1 MQKFSG
7 IDYLKIDIA
16 SNYGLDKATWDER
29 LAWFKSHEHC
39 LMEMVASSD
48 KPALFYAGVQAWFA
62 TQRGEPTGYP
72 ISLDATASGMQLLS
86 CLTGDRS
93 AARLCNVVSTGSR
106 EDAYASVY
114 AHMLYK
120 TGGASKIDREDCKR
134 AVMTS
139 LYGSKAVPK
148 DVFGEG
154 TLLNMFLTTM
164 EELAPAAWEL
174 NEAFITMWDPT
185 TYSNDWVLPDNFTV
199 KIKVMNPVAEN
210 VVFMDKPYE
219 IIHSVNA
226 PTDSGRSLGANTI
239 HSLDGMV
246 VREMARRC
254 NYDTERINQVREVL
268 CGNYFVLEDEDRH
281 VSMVL
286 KLWEHYRKSGYLSAR
301 ILDHIDSVTIMLTD
315 SNVIRELVDSLP
327 EKPFEV
333 LSVHDCFRCLPNYGN
348 DLRYQYNLQLY
359 LIAKSDLL
367 SYLLSQLLKQPVSIG
382 KLDPTM
388 ANDILNTEYALS

>member
-62 TQRGEPTGYP
+62 TQRGEPSGYP

-114 AHMLYK
+114 AHMLHK

-154 TLLNMFLTTM
+154 TLLSMFLNTM

-174 NEAFITMWDPT
+174 NEAFLTMWDPT
-185 TYSNDWVLPDNFTV
+185 AYSNDWVLPDNFTV
-199 KIKVMNPVAEN
+199 KIKVMSPVAEN

-226 PTDSGRSLGANTI
+226 PMDSGRSLGANTI

-246 VREMARRC
+246 VREMTRRC
-254 NYDTERINQVREVL
+254 NYDTERIQQVRDVL
-268 CGNYFVLEDEDRH
+268 CGNEFFLDDEDLH

-301 ILDHIDSVTIMLTD
+301 ILDHIDSITIMLTD

-327 EKPFEV
+327 EKPFEI
-333 LSVHDCFRCLPNYGN
+333 LSVHD
-348 DLRYQYNLQLY
+348 
-359 LIAKSDLL
+359 
-367 SYLLSQLLKQPVSIG
+367 
-382 KLDPTM
+382 
-388 ANDILNTEYALS
+388 